1 MVMIIRPQRLDVVD
15 TVEKDGVHV
24 VPGVWY
30 KVNEVVEGGTGGPIQ
45 VNDVP
50 KLKPKWIKD
59 LILSVSILAT
69 SFLVTLAGMHWHLTL
84 LEVFGISNAFT
95 IGISLAYKRWF

>member
-1 MVMIIRPQRLDVVD
+1 MMVMIIRPQRLEKVEVVD
-15 TVEKDGVHV
+15 TVEKDGLYL
-24 VPGVWY
+24 VP
-30 KVNEVVEGGTGGPIQ
+30 GTGGPIQ

-59 LILSVSILAT
+59 LILSGTILTT
-69 SFLVTLAGMHWHLTL
+69 SFLVTLAGMYWHLTL

-95 IGISLAYKRWF
+95 IGISLVYKRYF